1 VSGVSKRSY
10 SQGDTQR
17 ERERE
22 RAESAARVT
31 TFFFLN
37 GRYNGRICEAAAIGA
52 MFL

>member
-1 VSGVSKRSY
+1 VTHS
-10 SQGDTQR
+10 

-31 TFFFLN
+31 TFFLN

>member
-10 SQGDTQR
+10 SKVTHS